1 MGKDLLYWA
10 STLLSLSRK
19 GLEDRD
25 ILNKNKKNET
35 LFLNHLQKVI
45 DNKTT
50 NADHMI
56 SKFSKNEDLNEL
68 YDK

>member
-1 MGKDLLYWA
+1 M
-10 STLLSLSRK
+10 SRK
-19 GLEDRD
+19 GLEGRD
-25 ILNKNKKNET
+25 ISNKNGKNET

-50 NADHMI
+50 NADHMVN
-56 SKFSKNEDLNEL
+56 KFSKNEDLSEL